1 MSANRSLL
9 WSVLGAAAFLAALW
23 WIHIA
28 AELLGSDF
36 AWLGVTPRAPLGLVG
51 VLTAPLIHGSFE
63 HLFANT
69 LPLLVL
75 GSFLLY
81 GYPRS
86 RFWVLALIWLGSGLG
101 VWLSARPG
109 PHIGASGLAHG
120 LMFFL
125 FVAGILRRDR
135 RAIALAMLTFF
146 LYGSMIWGIFP
157 TEPGVSFESHF
168 WGAVMGL
175 VAAVLFRR
183 ADPAPPRRRYRW
195 EYEEGDEG
203 AVGDLWRY
211 ARRPEAPV
219 RHEDLLP
226 RDEDEDSPRTLH

>member
-1 MSANRSLL
+1 MKRSPSLALSILSAT
-9 WSVLGAAAFLAALW
+9 AFVALLW
-23 WIHIA
+23 WIQLSA
-28 AELLGSDF
+28 ALLGEDF
-36 AWLGVTPRAPLGLVG
+36 SWLGVAPREVAGLVG

-63 HLFANT
+63 HIFANT

-86 RFWVLALIWLGSGLG
+86 RWWVVALIWLGSGIG
-101 VWLSARPG
+101 VWLTARPG

-135 RAIALAMLTFF
+135 RAIALSMLTFF

-157 TEPGVSFESHF
+157 NEPGVSFESHF
-168 WGAVMGL
+168 WGAVCG
-175 VAAVLFRR
+175 VAAAVLFRR
-183 ADPAPPRRRYRW
+183 VDPAPPRRRYHW
-195 EYEEGDEG
+195 EREEAHEEDG
-203 AVGDLWRY
+203 AIGDLWMY
-211 ARRPEAPV
+211 ARKPEAPV
-219 RHEDLLP
+219 RREDLP
-226 RDEDEDSPRTLH
+226 HRSDDEPPTLH